1 MKILLVQSY
10 LGSAESPVFPLGL
23 SCLAPTLANHELQV
37 FDPNLSPR
45 PFEDLRKELRD
56 FQPRI
61 VGISVRNIDSTNK
74 RKVVFYYP
82 YLKDA
87 VAAVKETSTAKI
99 VVGGSGFSMFA
110 REILDDLPSI
120 DFGLFLEGEHVFPR
134 LIENLDRPGTVPS
147 VFYREDGTVRFSGPG
162 TPVDLDALP
171 LPDRAIVDS
180 SAYTPFPGSI
190 GVETKRGCAL
200 DCLYCVYGFLNGKKL
215 RLRSPALVADEIETL
230 AAEHGIRHFSFVDS
244 VFNIPP
250 DHAEAVCDEL
260 IRRRVRVEWSAWFN
274 ERDISR
280 EFIER
285 VRDAGCRNVIFSPDC
300 FSDESLRRCGK
311 NIRMEDIFRCYEIV
325 RKIDGIEVSYNFF
338 KNPPGQTFK
347 AFLSLMAFVAK
358 ARREL
363 GRRVHFEFNSIRI
376 EPHTRLHRLAIEEGI
391 IREDENLL
399 HPRQYSQRETRYI
412 EHLFNGMLWLK
423 GR

>member
-10 LGSAESPVFPLGL
+10 LGSGESPVFPLGL
-23 SCLAPTLANHELQV
+23 ACLTTTLAGHEVRV
-37 FDPNLSPR
+37 FDPNISPG

-87 VAAVKETSTAKI
+87 VAVVKETSAAKI
-99 VVGGSGFSMFA
+99 IVGGSGFSMFA
-110 REILDDLPSI
+110 GEIMEDLPAI
-120 DFGLFLEGEHVFPR
+120 DLGLFLEGERIFPR
-134 LIENLDRPGTVPS
+134 LIENLDHPGTVPS
-147 VFYREDGTVRFSGPG
+147 VFYREDGSVRFSGPG
-162 TPVDLDALP
+162 TPVDMDAVP
-171 LPDRAIVDS
+171 LPDRTIVDS
-180 SAYTPFPGSI
+180 SAYWAFPGSI
-190 GVETKRGCAL
+190 GVETKRGCML

-215 RLRSPALVADEIETL
+215 RLRSPTLVADEIEAL
-230 AAEHGIRHFSFVDS
+230 AADRGVGRFAFVDS
-244 VFNIPP
+244 VFNIPL
-250 DHAEAVCDEL
+250 DHAESVCAEL
-260 IRRRVRVEWSAWFN
+260 IRRRIRVEWSAWFN
-274 ERDISR
+274 ERNISR
-280 EFIER
+280 GFIELA
-285 VRDAGCRNVIFSPDC
+285 RDAGCRNVIFSPDC
-300 FSDESLRRCGK
+300 FSDESLRLCGK

-325 RKIDGIEVSYNFF
+325 KKIDGIEVSYNFF
-338 KNPPGQTFK
+338 KNPPGQTLG
-347 AFLSLMAFVAK
+347 AFLSLAAFVVK

-376 EPHTRLHRLAIEEGI
+376 EPHTRLHRLAIREGI
-391 IREDENLL
+391 VREGESLL
-399 HPRQYSQRETRYI
+399 SPRQYSQRKTRYI